1 MIKETREELGL
12 SRKEAA
18 EIVEVPLRTWEKWE
32 TGERTPAP
40 YIEKLIAFYL
50 KNKDLG

>member
-12 SRKEAA
+12 TRQEAA
-18 EIVEVPLRTWEKWE
+18 NIVEVPLRTWEKWE
-32 TGERTPAP
+32 RGERTPAP

-50 KNKDLG
+50 KHRDLE